1 MPNLGQYDHQLIAS
15 VIPSERQTDASTDHQ
30 HGAAKSA
37 ITDDSSSISAQRSTY
52 PPPLSSGVPASMNV
66 AATVAISDHRVSNL
80 STSTSSSVGFVP
92 AVDDDFDDFKTAPI
106 TYTSPA
112 GSVAPNTLY
121 GQSTIAAL
129 LSLS

>member
-1 MPNLGQYDHQLIAS
+1 
-15 VIPSERQTDASTDHQ
+15 
-30 HGAAKSA
+30 
-37 ITDDSSSISAQRSTY
+37 
-52 PPPLSSGVPASMNV
+52 VPASMNV